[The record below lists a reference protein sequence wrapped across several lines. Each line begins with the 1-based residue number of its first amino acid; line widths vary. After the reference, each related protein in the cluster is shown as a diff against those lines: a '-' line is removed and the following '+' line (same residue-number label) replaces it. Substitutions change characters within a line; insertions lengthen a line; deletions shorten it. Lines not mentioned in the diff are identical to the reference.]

1 MFQKDMITEM
11 RLWALEVLVS
21 NLFAMQCASDDA
33 PPEAFDNI
41 QAQMLR
47 GAKTQSFPGM
57 NAEESRLLSAELESA
72 VARLM
77 EMGKKQI
84 QRGVGRKP

>member
-1 MFQKDMITEM
+1 MLEKDMVTEM

-21 NLFAMQCASDDA
+21 NLFAMQCASVEA
-33 PPEAFDNI
+33 PTEAFENI
-41 QAQMLR
+41 KAQMLA

-57 NAEESRLLSAELESA
+57 NAEESDLLSAELESA

-84 QRGVGRKP
+84 QRGVGRKA

>member
-1 MFQKDMITEM
+1 MLAKDMVTEM

-21 NLFAMQCASDDA
+21 NLFAMQCTSAGASIG
-33 PPEAFDNI
+33 AFEKI
-41 QAQMLR
+41 KEQMLR

-57 NAEESRLLSAELESA
+57 NTKESDLLSAELEAA

-77 EMGKKQI
+77 EMGEKQI
-84 QRGVGRKP
+84 QRGVGRKR